1 MQEFEHIRKTSE
13 SASTTPSQRIW
24 DNVSRRLDN
33 DNSDLSINKRR
44 LYKWL
49 NLAAACVA
57 ILAVS
62 TVVYVESNKSTE
74 QPKGHIAGWEELQ
87 LNIDSF
93 YDTQKLHGLH
103 EAYAALHKSDNPI

>member
-1 MQEFEHIRKTSE
+1 MEEFEHIRKTSE
-13 SASTTPSQRIW
+13 AASTTPSQRIW

-33 DNSDLSINKRR
+33 DNNDLAIKKRR

-49 NLAAACVA
+49 NLAAACAV
-57 ILAVS
+57 ILVVS
-62 TVVYVESNKSTE
+62 TLVYVESNKSTE

-87 LNIDSF
+87 LNSGAF

-103 EAYAALHKSDNPI
+103 EAYAALHQSDNPI